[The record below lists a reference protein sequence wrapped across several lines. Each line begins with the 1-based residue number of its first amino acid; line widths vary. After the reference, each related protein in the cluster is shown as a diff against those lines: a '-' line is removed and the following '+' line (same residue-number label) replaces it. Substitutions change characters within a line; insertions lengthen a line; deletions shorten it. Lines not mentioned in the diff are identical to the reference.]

1 MIKEILINL
10 LLDNI
15 ALPCDVAKDMID
27 RADTNSDGLI
37 TLRELYGIYREWKD
51 GGKH

>member
-1 MIKEILINL
+1 MIKEFILNL

-15 ALPCDVAKDMID
+15 AMPCDVAKDMID
-27 RADTNSDGLI
+27 LADTNSDGQI
-37 TLRELYGIYREWKD
+37 TLRELYGIYRVWKD